1 MKKLHEIV
9 KERFEK
15 QKELSRITDE
25 FKKEQKR
32 LDSEIQEL
40 VRLESVGENG
50 IDLEKVQI
58 AECVIYIHGDPYG
71 RVDGGGIT
79 IADLAV
85 VDIAKGCEFMKNKY
99 YGNKTYSGYYQ
110 RCNCEYHMG
119 PTHGGIKDE
128 IGLRSNYREKELT
141 DEQKDACIYYIKNYK
156 AISELQ
162 KVS

>member
-15 QKELSRITDE
+15 QKELSKITDE
-25 FKKEQKR
+25 FNKEQKR

-40 VRLESVGENG
+40 VRLESVGQNG

-58 AECVIYIHGDPYG
+58 AETVLSIQGDPYG
-71 RVDGGGIT
+71 RVDGGYTT

-85 VDIAKGCEFMKNKY
+85 VDIAKGCEFMKTQFF
-99 YGNKTYSGYYQ
+99 GNKTYSSYYQ
-110 RCNCEYHMG
+110 RCNCEYGYG
-119 PTHGGIKDE
+119 PRHGGIRDS
-128 IGLRSNYREKELT
+128 IGLKRNYRKEELT